1 MAVPRFAFLGHTAPK
16 TARANWQNAKR
27 SRAARATTPVPQPTR
42 SRAVQAAQ
50 AMTAFIAPTDDDEP
64 TASTPAAAANSFLD
78 TTDPERVEYLYSIP
92 DETEKLDEDFADEWA
107 TAVTKSAATKGWLV
121 LDADELAKA
130 LASDEYGAP
139 PGLMRCLEARFRP
152 AASITRA
159 AETARRRRQ
168 GRPVAAVVSYLQAWS
183 VAARGVYVVADAALD
198 AALSSFVDYVSSLR
212 GAERC
217 FALRS
222 THVDDEL
229 RVDAAPA
236 SLAAACA
243 RAALATKPPASLA
256 LARCARCVRTRRALL
271 CRGVVTG
278 AISVDDAADL
288 ERLEEGTV
296 RIHGAVTPSDAA
308 AVALRAALLRSALA
322 LKRAEAREASALQA
336 CRGAKTVFNARRWKL
351 LRDDVRKRRTIH
363 AQHLEA
369 PHDALCGLWDD
380 GETVQAMTL
389 AADALKQ
396 ARLDGVSVEDVAAAS
411 EALQTESSEVAAVDD
426 ALREAFVSPEDADLE
441 RELEALLDP
450 PAPELP
456 DFPSVPVEELSLAGL
471 SLAEPPAP
479 ASPVAP
485 ARTPVPA

>member
-1 MAVPRFAFLGHTAPK
+1 MTKFAAPE
-16 TARANWQNAKR
+16 A
-27 SRAARATTPVPQPTR
+27 
-42 SRAVQAAQ
+42 
-50 AMTAFIAPTDDDEP
+50 DDDEP
-64 TASTPAAAANSFLD
+64 TASTATTRFLD
-78 TTDPERVEYLYSIP
+78 TTDAERIEYLYSIP
-92 DETEKLDEDFADEWA
+92 DDNEPLDEDFADEWQR
-107 TAVTKSAATKGWLV
+107 AVTKAATTKGWLV

-139 PGLMRCLEARFRP
+139 PGLMRCLDVRFRP
-152 AASITRA
+152 AAALTKA

-168 GRPVAAVVSYLQAWS
+168 GRPVAAVVSYLSEWR

-198 AALSSFVDYVSSLR
+198 AALDAFVDYVSSLR

-236 SLAAACA
+236 SFAAACA

-271 CRGVVTG
+271 CRGVIKGV
-278 AISVDDAADL
+278 ASVDDAADL

-296 RIHGAVTPSDAA
+296 RVRGVVTPSDAA

-322 LKRAEAREASALQA
+322 LRHAEAREAAALRA

-396 ARLDGVSVEDVAAAS
+396 ARLDGVSVEEVEAAS
-411 EALQTESSEVAAVDD
+411 EALQTEHAEVAAVDD

-441 RELEALLDP
+441 RELEALLVP

-479 ASPVAP
+479 ASPPVAP

>member
-1 MAVPRFAFLGHTAPK
+1 
-16 TARANWQNAKR
+16 
-27 SRAARATTPVPQPTR
+27 
-42 SRAVQAAQ
+42 
-50 AMTAFIAPTDDDEP
+50 MTAFIAPADDDDEP
-64 TASTPAAAANSFLD
+64 PAATPAAANSFLESN
-78 TTDPERVEYLYSIP
+78 DPERVEYLYSIP
-92 DETEKLDEDFADEWA
+92 DETEKLDEDFADDWA
-107 TAVTKSAATKGWLV
+107 RAITKAATTKGWLV

-139 PGLMRCLEARFRP
+139 PGLARCLEARFRP

-168 GRPVAAVVSYLQAWS
+168 GRPVAAVVSYLSEWR

-198 AALSSFVDYVSSLR
+198 AALDAFVDYVSSLR

-217 FALRS
+217 FALQS
-222 THVDDEL
+222 FNVDDEL

-271 CRGVVTG
+271 CRGVVSG
-278 AISVDDAADL
+278 VVNVDDSVDL
-288 ERLEEGTV
+288 ETLGEGTV
-296 RIHGAVTPSDAA
+296 RIRGAVTPSDAA

-322 LKRAEAREASALQA
+322 LKNAEAREASALQA
-336 CRGAKTVFNARRWKL
+336 CRNDKTVLNARRWKL
-351 LRDDVRKRRTIH
+351 VRDDVRKRRTVH

-396 ARLDGVSVEDVAAAS
+396 ARLDGVTVADVEAAS
-411 EALQTESSEVAAVDD
+411 EALQTETAEVAAVDD
-426 ALREAFVSPEDADLE
+426 ALREAVASPEDADLE

-479 ASPVAP
+479 ASPPVAP

>member
-1 MAVPRFAFLGHTAPK
+1 
-16 TARANWQNAKR
+16 
-27 SRAARATTPVPQPTR
+27 
-42 SRAVQAAQ
+42 
-50 AMTAFIAPTDDDEP
+50 
-64 TASTPAAAANSFLD
+64 
-78 TTDPERVEYLYSIP
+78 
-92 DETEKLDEDFADEWA
+92 
-107 TAVTKSAATKGWLV
+107 
-121 LDADELAKA
+121 
-130 LASDEYGAP
+130 
-139 PGLMRCLEARFRP
+139 
-152 AASITRA
+152 
-159 AETARRRRQ
+159 
-168 GRPVAAVVSYLQAWS
+168 

-198 AALSSFVDYVSSLR
+198 AALDAFVDYVSSLR

-217 FALRS
+217 FNIQS

-236 SLAAACA
+236 SFAAACA
-243 RAALATKPPASLA
+243 RAALCTKPPASLA

-271 CRGVVTG
+271 GRGVVTG
-278 AISVDDAADL
+278 AISVDDAVDL
-288 ERLEEGTV
+288 ETLGEGTV

-322 LKRAEAREASALQA
+322 LRHAEAREASALRA

-411 EALQTESSEVAAVDD
+411 EALQTESLEVAAVDD
-426 ALREAFVSPEDADLE
+426 ALREAFSSSPDADLE

-450 PAPELP
+450 VPAPAPLP

-471 SLAEPPAP
+471 SLAEPPPAP

>member
-1 MAVPRFAFLGHTAPK
+1 MTVFAAP
-16 TARANWQNAKR
+16 ADEEPP
-27 SRAARATTPVPQPTR
+27 AATQAAETDDAPPAATT
-42 SRAVQAAQ
+42 AATTSYLD
-50 AMTAFIAPTDDDEP
+50 ATD
-64 TASTPAAAANSFLD
+64 A
-78 TTDPERVEYLYSIP
+78 ERVEYLYSIP
-92 DETEKLDEDFADEWA
+92 DETEKLDEDFADDWA
-107 TAVTKSAATKGWLV
+107 TAITKAATTKGWLV

-152 AASITRA
+152 AAALTKA

-168 GRPVAAVVSYLQAWS
+168 GRPVAAVVSYLSEWR

-198 AALSSFVDYVSSLR
+198 AALDAFVDYVSSLR

-229 RVDAAPA
+229 RVAAAPA

-271 CRGVVTG
+271 CRGVIKGV
-278 AISVDDAADL
+278 ASVDDAADL
-288 ERLEEGTV
+288 ETLGEGTV
-296 RIHGAVTPSDAA
+296 RIRGAVTPSDAA
-308 AVALRAALLRSALA
+308 AVSLRAALLRSALS
-322 LKRAEAREASALQA
+322 LKHAEAREASALQA

-411 EALQTESSEVAAVDD
+411 EALQTESLEVAAVDD
-426 ALREAFVSPEDADLE
+426 ALREAVASPEDADLE

>member
-1 MAVPRFAFLGHTAPK
+1 MTKFAAPE
-16 TARANWQNAKR
+16 A
-27 SRAARATTPVPQPTR
+27 
-42 SRAVQAAQ
+42 
-50 AMTAFIAPTDDDEP
+50 DDDEP
-64 TASTPAAAANSFLD
+64 TAASPPTAANSFLD

-92 DETEKLDEDFADEWA
+92 DDNEPLDEDFTDEWA
-107 TAVTKSAATKGWLV
+107 RAVTKAATTKGWLV

-139 PGLMRCLEARFRP
+139 PGLARCLEARFRP

-168 GRPVAAVVSYLQAWS
+168 GRPVAAVVSYLSEWR
-183 VAARGVYVVADAALD
+183 VAARGVYVVSDAALD
-198 AALSSFVDYVSSLR
+198 AALDAFVDYVSSLR

-217 FALRS
+217 FALQS
-222 THVDDEL
+222 FNVDDEL

-236 SLAAACA
+236 SFAAACA

-271 CRGVVTG
+271 CRGVIKGV
-278 AISVDDAADL
+278 ASVDDAVDL
-288 ERLEEGTV
+288 ETLAEGTV
-296 RIHGAVTPSDAA
+296 RIRGAVTPSDAA
-308 AVALRAALLRSALA
+308 AVALRAALLKSALA
-322 LKRAEAREASALQA
+322 LKHAEAREASALQA
-336 CRGAKTVFNARRWKL
+336 CRGAKTVFNARRWKMI
-351 LRDDVRKRRTIH
+351 RDDVRKRRAIH
-363 AQHLEA
+363 DQHLEA

-389 AADALKQ
+389 AADALRQ

-411 EALQTESSEVAAVDD
+411 EALQTETAEVAAVDD
-426 ALREAFVSPEDADLE
+426 ALKEAFVSPEDADLE

-479 ASPVAP
+479 ASPPVPP

>member
-1 MAVPRFAFLGHTAPK
+1 MTKFAAPE
-16 TARANWQNAKR
+16 
-27 SRAARATTPVPQPTR
+27 V
-42 SRAVQAAQ
+42 
-50 AMTAFIAPTDDDEP
+50 DDDEP
-64 TASTPAAAANSFLD
+64 HATTPAAATQFLE
-78 TTDPERVEYLYSIP
+78 TTDAERVEYLYSIP
-92 DETEKLDEDFADEWA
+92 DETEKLDEDFADDWA
-107 TAVTKSAATKGWLV
+107 TAITKAATTKGWLV

-139 PGLMRCLEARFRP
+139 PGLMRCLAARFRP
-152 AASITRA
+152 AAALTRA
-159 AETARRRRQ
+159 AETTRRRRQ
-168 GRPVAAVVSYLQAWS
+168 GRPVAAVVSYLSEWR

-217 FALRS
+217 FALQS
-222 THVDDEL
+222 FNADDEL

-236 SLAAACA
+236 SFAAACA

-256 LARCARCVRTRRALL
+256 LARCALCVRTRRALL

-278 AISVDDAADL
+278 AVSVDDAVDL
-288 ERLEEGTV
+288 ETLGEGTV
-296 RIHGAVTPSDAA
+296 RIRGAVTPSDAA

-322 LKRAEAREASALQA
+322 LQRAEAREASALQV

-351 LRDDVRKRRTIH
+351 VRDDVRKRRTIH

-380 GETVQAMTL
+380 GETVQAMAL

-411 EALQTESSEVAAVDD
+411 EALQTETAEIAAVDD
-426 ALREAFVSPEDADLE
+426 ALKEAFVSPEDADLE

>member
-1 MAVPRFAFLGHTAPK
+1 
-16 TARANWQNAKR
+16 
-27 SRAARATTPVPQPTR
+27 
-42 SRAVQAAQ
+42 
-50 AMTAFIAPTDDDEP
+50 MTAFTAPADDDDEP
-64 TASTPAAAANSFLD
+64 TATTPAAANSFLD
-78 TTDPERVEYLYSIP
+78 TTDGERIEYLYSIP
-92 DETEKLDEDFADEWA
+92 DETEKLDEDFADDWA
-107 TAVTKSAATKGWLV
+107 RAITKAATTKGWLV

-139 PGLMRCLEARFRP
+139 PGLARCLEARFRP
-152 AASITRA
+152 AAGITKA

-168 GRPVAAVVSYLQAWS
+168 GRPVAAVVSYLSEWR

-198 AALSSFVDYVSSLR
+198 AALDAFVDYVSSLR

-217 FALRS
+217 FALQS
-222 THVDDEL
+222 FNIDDEL

-236 SLAAACA
+236 SFAAACA
-243 RAALATKPPASLA
+243 RAALSTKPPASLA

-278 AISVDDAADL
+278 AVSVDDAVDL
-288 ERLEEGTV
+288 ETLGEGTV
-296 RIHGAVTPSDAA
+296 RIRGAVTPSDAA

-322 LKRAEAREASALQA
+322 LRQAEAREASALQA

-396 ARLDGVSVEDVAAAS
+396 ARLDGVTVEDVAAAS

-426 ALREAFVSPEDADLE
+426 ALKEAFVSPEDADLE

-479 ASPVAP
+479 ASPPVAP

>member
-1 MAVPRFAFLGHTAPK
+1 MTKFAAPE
-16 TARANWQNAKR
+16 A
-27 SRAARATTPVPQPTR
+27 
-42 SRAVQAAQ
+42 
-50 AMTAFIAPTDDDEP
+50 DDDEP
-64 TASTPAAAANSFLD
+64 TASTATTRFLD
-78 TTDPERVEYLYSIP
+78 TTDAERIEYLYSIP
-92 DETEKLDEDFADEWA
+92 DDNEPLDEDFADEWQR
-107 TAVTKSAATKGWLV
+107 AVTKAATTKGWLV

-139 PGLMRCLEARFRP
+139 PGLMRCLDVRFRP
-152 AASITRA
+152 AAALTKA

-168 GRPVAAVVSYLQAWS
+168 GRPVAAVVSYLSEWR

-198 AALSSFVDYVSSLR
+198 AALDAFVDYVSSLR

-236 SLAAACA
+236 SFAAACA

-271 CRGVVTG
+271 CRGVIKGV
-278 AISVDDAADL
+278 ASVDDAADL

-296 RIHGAVTPSDAA
+296 RVRGVVTPSDAA

-322 LKRAEAREASALQA
+322 LRHAEAREASALQA

-351 LRDDVRKRRTIH
+351 SRDDVRKRRTVH

-396 ARLDGVSVEDVAAAS
+396 ARLDGVSVEEVEAAS
-411 EALQTESSEVAAVDD
+411 EALQTEHAEVAAVDD

-441 RELEALLDP
+441 RELEALLVP

-479 ASPVAP
+479 ASPPVAP

>member
-1 MAVPRFAFLGHTAPK
+1 
-16 TARANWQNAKR
+16 
-27 SRAARATTPVPQPTR
+27 
-42 SRAVQAAQ
+42 
-50 AMTAFIAPTDDDEP
+50 MTAFIAPADDDDEP
-64 TASTPAAAANSFLD
+64 PATTPAAATQFLE
-78 TTDPERVEYLYSIP
+78 TTDAERVEYLYSIP
-92 DETEKLDEDFADEWA
+92 DETEKLDEDFADDWA
-107 TAVTKSAATKGWLV
+107 TAITKAATTKGWLV

-139 PGLMRCLEARFRP
+139 PGLARCLDARFRP
-152 AASITRA
+152 AAALTKA

-168 GRPVAAVVSYLQAWS
+168 GRPVAAVVSYLQAWR
-183 VAARGVYVVADAALD
+183 VAARGVYVVSDAALD
-198 AALSSFVDYVSSLR
+198 AALDAFVDYVSSLR

-236 SLAAACA
+236 SFAAACA

-271 CRGVVTG
+271 CRGVVSG
-278 AISVDDAADL
+278 VVNVDDSVDL
-288 ERLEEGTV
+288 ETLGEGTV
-296 RIHGAVTPSDAA
+296 RIRGAVTPSDAA
-308 AVALRAALLRSALA
+308 AVALRAALLRSGLA
-322 LKRAEAREASALQA
+322 LRHAEAREASALQA
-336 CRGAKTVFNARRWKL
+336 CRNDKTVLNARRWKL
-351 LRDDVRKRRTIH
+351 VRDDVRKRRTIH

-411 EALQTESSEVAAVDD
+411 EALQTETLEVAAVDD
-426 ALREAFVSPEDADLE
+426 ALKEAFVSPEDADLE

-479 ASPVAP
+479 ASPPVAP

>member
-1 MAVPRFAFLGHTAPK
+1 
-16 TARANWQNAKR
+16 
-27 SRAARATTPVPQPTR
+27 
-42 SRAVQAAQ
+42 
-50 AMTAFIAPTDDDEP
+50 MTAFIAPTDDDEP

-78 TTDPERVEYLYSIP
+78 TNDPERVEYLYSIP

-107 TAVTKSAATKGWLV
+107 TAVTKAATTKGWLV

-139 PGLMRCLEARFRP
+139 PGLMRCLAARFRP
-152 AASITRA
+152 AAALTKA

-168 GRPVAAVVSYLQAWS
+168 GRPVAAVVSYLSEWR

-198 AALSSFVDYVSSLR
+198 AALDAFVDYVSSLR

-217 FALRS
+217 FGLTS

-236 SLAAACA
+236 SFAAACA

-308 AVALRAALLRSALA
+308 AVALRAALLRSALS
-322 LKRAEAREASALQA
+322 LRHAEAREASALQA

-351 LRDDVRKRRTIH
+351 LRDDVRKRRSIH

-396 ARLDGVSVEDVAAAS
+396 ARLDGVTVADVEAAS
-411 EALQTESSEVAAVDD
+411 EALQTETAEVAAVDD
-426 ALREAFVSPEDADLE
+426 ALREAFVSPDADLE

-450 PAPELP
+450 VPAPELP